1 MLMHK
6 VWILLRSDV
15 MLSVLSL
22 YAIDAEVQMMKLL
35 WGGDILSEEV

>member
-22 YAIDAEVQMMKLL
+22 YVLDRKLENPE
-35 WGGDILSEEV
+35 S